1 MKPPGHALVLISI
14 GGVLW
19 GITKSPYSFFAAAVA
34 GVMIDVDHLVEY
46 YRWFVRE
53 DNSRVWFFLHSYELL
68 VPAFLASF
76 LSGWDPVVTGVSAA
90 FMGHLI
96 TDQIV
101 NPVAPLAYFF
111 TFRAM
116 KGFRRAEIVNAE
128 WNDIRHDFLRLPITR
143 RVLSR
148 FNPRIKGRR

>member
-1 MKPPGHALVLISI
+1 MKPPGHAVVSISI
-14 GGVLW
+14 GGVVW

-34 GVMIDVDHLVEY
+34 GVMIDLDHLVEY
-46 YRWFVRE
+46 YWWFVRE

-76 LSGWDPVVTGVSAA
+76 LSGWDPVVTGASAA

-101 NPVAPLAYFF
+101 NPVAPLGYFF
-111 TFRAM
+111 TFRAI
-116 KGFRRAEIVNAE
+116 KGFRRAEIVNVE
-128 WNDIRHDFLRLPITR
+128 WADLRHDFLRLPVTR

-148 FNPRIKGRR
+148 FNLRIKRGR